1 MDKLMDNLS
10 GQFVGS
16 AKDIN
21 LSTEYLIGLM
31 EQVNI
36 GLFFLN
42 RQGIISG
49 QFSASLPVILEE
61 ENIADRPFLEILDS
75 RIPEKAL
82 RETKEYLDLML
93 DQEHDEKT
101 IDELNPLKMIEVFS
115 KNESGLWSNVK
126 NLSIA
131 FKRYNSDD
139 EDIALV
145 GLIRD
150 HTAAVELGKKLE
162 EFEKW
167 SRKQMQW
174 MISLLHIDIPLLKE
188 FVAVIEF
195 ELGRI
200 DLIIKS
206 TQKGA
211 EYTAIIPRLVRSAYQ
226 INSSAVILN
235 LDFFTRETFLFKN
248 EINELKNLAEPSGHD
263 FVPIVMRLGN
273 MHGMLKEIKD
283 LMKHIKGLDHSL
295 RTTRRFD
302 GGLIIR
308 LVENLI
314 NHLTESTGKKIIL
327 KYHNFD
333 YLGIPFKYRQIVK
346 EFIIAL
352 TRFVIEFGIES
363 AEKRK
368 SLNVNPFATIEI
380 ASELNNNTYTIRFR
394 HDGNLMRI
402 ERILQQ
408 AVNENYKVPDSNS
421 VNDESIHPGSEV
433 LRLFLNPDV
442 AMLENKGTSEGIEIM
457 NDFEIVKKKLK
468 IHGGRI
474 KVTFTSES
482 FCEYNITFP
491 VIGQSEEPVQNNQ

>member
-1 MDKLMDNLS
+1 MENAAENLNGITKSLNLS
-10 GQFVGS
+10 M
-16 AKDIN
+16 D
-21 LSTEYLIGLM
+21 YLIGLM
-31 EQVNI
+31 EPLDI

-42 RQGIISG
+42 PQGFISG
-49 QFSASLPVILEE
+49 PFSDSIPLILEE
-61 ENIADRPFLEILDS
+61 ENIADRSFLDVLDG

-82 RETKEYLDLML
+82 RETKEYLDLL
-93 DQEHDEKT
+93 FDREHDEKT
-101 IDELNPLKMIEVFS
+101 IEELNPLKMIEVFS
-115 KNESGLWSNVK
+115 KNESGLWDNVK

-131 FKRYNSDD
+131 FKRYPSDD

-145 GLIRD
+145 GLVRD
-150 HTAAVELGKKLE
+150 HTPVFKLSKKLE
-162 EFEKW
+162 DFEKW
-167 SRKQMQW
+167 SHKQMQW

-206 TQKGA
+206 TQKGT
-211 EYTAIIPRLVRSAYQ
+211 EYKAIIPRLVRSAYQ

-248 EINELKNLAEPSGHD
+248 EVNELKNLSEPSGHD

-273 MHGMLKEIKD
+273 MHSMLKEIKD

-327 KYHNFD
+327 KYHDFD

-380 ASELNNNTYTIRFR
+380 ASELKNNTYTIRFR
-394 HDGNLMRI
+394 HDGNLIRI

-408 AVNENYKVPDSNS
+408 AVDKNFKAQDSNS
-421 VNDESIHPGSEV
+421 MNEESIHPGSEV
-433 LRLFLNPDV
+433 MRLFLNPDV

-491 VIGQSEEPVQNNQ
+491 VTGQSEDPVQNNP